1 MGQVV
6 CKAFCNIH
14 SPTAVSFPLSHP
26 GCCKIYWKGFQYS
39 STSSGPLAGSLPAI
53 VIIVLS
59 GFANI
64 PYLHGKI
71 FNWSNTCRWGLFYF
85 WGIHRQWSLHLEDH
99 LLRKSKIFF
108 CVSVFLSEKSHKL
121 TDKSYV
127 RSLYTISEV
136 CVLLFTVM
144 AVTQST

>member
-39 STSSGPLAGSLPAI
+39 STSSGPLAGSLPVSHNSLVWLCEYSLLAW
-53 VIIVLS
+53 
-59 GFANI
+59 
-64 PYLHGKI
+64 KI

-85 WGIHRQWSLHLEDH
+85 WGIHRQWYLHLEDH

-127 RSLYTISEV
+127 RSLYAISEV
-136 CVLLFTVM
+136 CVLLFTMM